1 MFSIVIPSWNNLAHL
16 KLCVES
22 LREHSTEKHEIIVH
36 LNDGS
41 DGSLDWARSQGI
53 KYTRSDKNVG
63 VCLAVNHAVAQAQH
77 DRVKRAAARE
87 LMA

>member
-1 MFSIVIPSWNNLAHL
+1 MFSILNPAWNNLAHL
-16 KLCVES
+16 RLRVKS
-22 LREHSTEKHEIIVH
+22 LRRHSTLPHEIIVH